1 MFPFNFSVEV
11 SWTLYRLDE
20 HAGSDQHAKDS
31 ERYSVAGEGAPPDFL
46 QRGYGASV
54 ECSSTEEQVCCC
66 AGQSECGAYEG
77 GVEGGE
83 GVEAYGGLVEPD
95 DAWDAYFG

>member
-31 ERYSVAGEGAPPDFL
+31 ERYSVAGEGATIDFL
-46 QRGYGASV
+46 QHGHGALGLNPTCEGKRV
-54 ECSSTEEQVCCC
+54 GVFIGPPNRWAQPHM
-66 AGQSECGAYEG
+66 CGKT
-77 GVEGGE
+77 
-83 GVEAYGGLVEPD
+83 LPD
-95 DAWDAYFG
+95 QR